1 MPQLSLKVM
10 NLKQIVPLGFG
21 SILILTAVGTAA
33 SQFSVVTLS
42 QAREAINQS
51 YLVRLELQ
59 ELEKNLVDAETGQ
72 RGFLL
77 TNNPAFL
84 EPYNQSL
91 TDIPIHFQNLE
102 DLLANTPQQQENL
115 ERLRTLTQQ
124 KQAELA
130 ETINLQRAGRTEE
143 TLSIVMSGEGKEY
156 MDEIRAV
163 LTETIRSEERTIA
176 ERREGAQLAQRIVT
190 VINYSNAIL
199 ITIVGCGVIVTI
211 NRIAIAPINLIV
223 SHLAQSSSQIATAVE
238 QQEQTASQQA
248 AIVNETATTMDELNH
263 SSRQSSEYAN
273 NAAANAQ
280 KTLKLTEKGSQEV
293 NESLQGM
300 TLLQDKVNH
309 IDLQIEQLKAQTQ
322 QIGSISQVVSELAN
336 QTNMLALNAAV
347 EAARAG
353 ERGQGFSVVA
363 TEIRKLADRSHQ
375 SAQSIN
381 TLVGDIQN
389 AIVTTSVATTAGRET
404 ADSGLK
410 IAERTVQTF
419 TDVAEAVT
427 AMATNNQ
434 HISLNLKQQL
444 DAIQQVV
451 QAMNQINQGA
461 TENATGIRQT
471 RTGTEAL
478 NSAAQKL
485 KSIV

>member
-1 MPQLSLKVM
+1 MKM

-21 SILILTAVGTAA
+21 SIFILTAIGTAA
-33 SQFSVVTLS
+33 SQFSIVTLNA
-42 QAREAINQS
+42 AREAINQA

-59 ELEKNLVDAETGQ
+59 ALEKNLVDAETGQ

-77 TNNPAFL
+77 TNNPSFL
-84 EPYNQSL
+84 EPYTDSL
-91 TDIPIHFQNLE
+91 SEIPAHFQNLE
-102 DLLANTPQQQENL
+102 ALLADTPQQQQKL
-115 ERLRTLTQQ
+115 EQLRAVTQQ

-130 ETINLQRAGRTEE
+130 QTINLKRAGRIDES
-143 TLSIVMSGEGKEY
+143 LAIVISGEGKEY
-156 MDEIRAV
+156 MDAIRAI
-163 LTETIRSEERTIA
+163 LAETIRYEEQNIA
-176 ERREGAQLAQRIVT
+176 ERQEGAQLAQRIVT

-199 ITIVGCGVIVTI
+199 IVIVGCAAIVTI

-223 SHLAQSSSQIATAVE
+223 SNLAQSSSQIATAVE

-263 SSRQSSEYAN
+263 SSRQSSEYAT

-280 KTLKLTEKGSQEV
+280 KTLELTEKGSQEV

-309 IDLQIEQLKAQTQ
+309 IDTQIDQLKAQTQ

-353 ERGQGFSVVA
+353 ERGQGFAVVA
-363 TEIRKLADRSHQ
+363 TEIRKLADRSNQ

-381 TLVGDIQN
+381 TLVSDIQN

-404 ADSGLK
+404 ASSGLK
-410 IAERTVQTF
+410 TAERTVQTF

-451 QAMNQINQGA
+451 QSMNQINQGA
-461 TENATGIRQT
+461 RENTTGISQT
-471 RTGTEAL
+471 KTGTEAL
-478 NSAAQKL
+478 NLAAQEL

>member
-1 MPQLSLKVM
+1 M

-21 SILILTAVGTAA
+21 SVFILTVIGTAA
-33 SQFSVVTLS
+33 SQFSIITLNK
-42 QAREAINQS
+42 ARESVNQA
-51 YLVRLELQ
+51 YLVRLQLQ
-59 ELEKNLVDAETGQ
+59 ELEKDLVNAETGQ

-77 TNNPAFL
+77 TNDPTFL
-84 EPYNQSL
+84 EPYTSSL
-91 TDIPIHFQNLE
+91 TEIPANLQNLE
-102 DLLANTPQQQENL
+102 DLLEDKPTQQQNL
-115 ERLRTLTQQ
+115 ERLREVTQQ

-130 ETINLQRAGRTEE
+130 ETINLYKAGQTDESLR
-143 TLSIVMSGEGKEY
+143 IVLSGEGKQY
-156 MDEIRAV
+156 MDEIRAIF
-163 LTETIRSEERTIA
+163 TETIRFEESIIA
-176 ERREGAQLAQRIVT
+176 ESQEDAQLAQGIVT
-190 VINYSNAIL
+190 IINYGNAIL
-199 ITIVGCGVIVTI
+199 ILVVGYGAIVTI
-211 NRIAIAPINLIV
+211 NRIAITPINLIAGN
-223 SHLAQSSSQIATAVE
+223 LAQSSSQIATAVE

-248 AIVNETATTMDELNH
+248 AIVNQTATTMNELSH
-263 SSRQSSEYAN
+263 SSRQSSEYAS

-280 KTLKLTEKGSQEV
+280 KTIQLTEKGAQDV

-300 TLLQDKVNH
+300 TQLQDKVNQ
-309 IDLQIEQLKAQTQ
+309 INNQIEQLKAQTQ

-353 ERGQGFSVVA
+353 ERGKGFSVVA
-363 TEIRKLADRSHQ
+363 TEIRKLADRSNQ
-375 SAQSIN
+375 SAQSIS
-381 TLVGDIQN
+381 TLVNDIQN
-389 AIVTTSVATTAGRET
+389 AIVATSVATIAGRET

-419 TDVAEAVT
+419 NDVAEAVT

-434 HISLNLKQQL
+434 QISLNLKQQL

-451 QAMNQINQGA
+451 EGMSQVNQGA
-461 TENATGIRQT
+461 RENAMGISQT

-478 NSAAQKL
+478 NVAAQEL